1 MTAQD
6 HLRRREDG
14 EAHTALEALHAR
26 GAHFVVV
33 AADKRPLL
41 KAWDRT
47 RPDFSKVERHLKG
60 GGLVGV
66 IPASLRCFV
75 VDIDKGGTNGVEAV
89 RGILGE
95 PVAVIKTQRPGGFH
109 AWYRAADSEIGNR
122 KWSLGDAGGDIR
134 GSRGFV
140 ILWDA
145 PKLADAL
152 AQHFDDAQ
160 VADPSELLRPA
171 KKSKRGLKAVRTA
184 EVGTRNDTLNREAFM
199 AAKDGTLDRDAFRDA
214 AIETGLPPGE
224 IEATLKS
231 AAGAA
236 QVAGGTK
243 PEMLTVAAKL
253 ADALK
258 EQYAY
263 SPARGWFWRR
273 DRELWQHDEENLR
286 LRRCLSDVLREARE
300 RNTIARGIRTL
311 EVVKEMESLLVD
323 FRLWDVDPKLL
334 GTPDQRVL
342 DLRNGDIRAATPDDR
357 ISRRLGFVP
366 DTSREATRWLRFLDE
381 TVPVDDKAASIAFL
395 QRWCGY
401 TLTGY
406 NREHKFL
413 FLLGNGGNG
422 KGTFRDVL
430 AAVMGEYYRGLPTDA
445 IFGRYPQ
452 HRQWMAR
459 LEGARCASVSEPSPG
474 DRWRVGDLKDFTGGG
489 KVTANFMRQNSI
501 DFEPICKLMVLA
513 NDAPKLGSVD
523 EAIRR
528 RLILMPFTRTPVTPD
543 PKLFEALRAE
553 GPAILAWMVE
563 GAAAY
568 LRDGLG
574 QIPGTAQAAASEYL
588 AGEDEIGQMIED
600 VLEPGPYSVTN
611 KVLMEAVDGWYEK
624 NGGGRKPPSVR
635 LVIKEL
641 VKRGFR
647 RERSNGDR
655 GISGLRVRQ

>member
-1 MTAQD
+1 M
-6 HLRRREDG
+6 
-14 EAHTALEALHAR
+14 HTALRALR
-26 GAHFVVV
+26 DSGAHFVI
-33 AADKRPLL
+33 ATADKQPISR
-41 KAWDRT
+41 KWQKT
-47 RPDFSKVERHLKG
+47 RPDFSDVERRAEDGSLI
-60 GGLVGV
+60 GV

-75 VDIDKGGTNGVEAV
+75 VDIDKGGENGVEAV
-89 RGILGE
+89 RRVLGK
-95 PVAVIKTQRPGGFH
+95 PVAVIATQRPGGFH
-109 AWYRAADSEIGNR
+109 VWYRAAAGDIGNR
-122 KWSLGDAGGDIR
+122 KWGLGDASGDIR

-140 ILWDA
+140 ILWDVA
-145 PKLADAL
+145 KLAHGL
-152 AQHFDDAQ
+152 AQHFDHARA
-160 VADPSELLRPA
+160 ADPAELPKPA
-171 KKSKRGLKAVRTA
+171 TNGKHGPEAVRTA
-184 EVGTRNDTLNREAFM
+184 PVGTRNNTLYREEVK
-199 AAKDGTLDRDAFRDA
+199 AAKDGTFDRDDFRKAALDA
-214 AIETGLPPGE
+214 GLPIAG
-224 IEATLKS
+224 IEATLNS
-231 AAGAA
+231 AVRAAEGVNGA
-236 QVAGGTK
+236 K
-243 PEMLTVAAKL
+243 PEMLTVAAQL
-253 ADALK
+253 ADTLK

-273 DRELWQHDEENLR
+273 DGELWQHDEENLQ
-286 LRRCLSDVLREARE
+286 LRRCVSDVLREARE

-543 PKLFEALRAE
+543 PQLFEALRAE

-588 AGEDEIGQMIED
+588 AGEDEIGQIIED
-600 VLEPGPYSVTN
+600 VLEAGPYSVTN

>member
-1 MTAQD
+1 M
-6 HLRRREDG
+6 
-14 EAHTALEALHAR
+14 HTALQALR
-26 GAHFVVV
+26 DSGAHFVI
-33 AADKRPLL
+33 ATADKQPISR
-41 KAWDRT
+41 KWQKT
-47 RPDFSKVERHLKG
+47 RPDFSDVERHAEDGSLI
-60 GGLVGV
+60 GV

-75 VDIDKGGTNGVEAV
+75 VDIDKGGENGVEAV
-89 RGILGE
+89 RGILGD
-95 PVAVIKTQRPGGFH
+95 PIAVIKTQRPGGFH

-122 KWSLGDAGGDIR
+122 QWGLGDAGGDIR
-134 GSRGFV
+134 GSRGPV

-145 PKLADAL
+145 PKLAGAL

-160 VADPSELLRPA
+160 VADPSELPRLA
-171 KKSKRGLKAVRTA
+171 KKSKRGLQAGRTA
-184 EVGTRNDTLNREAFM
+184 EVGTRNDTLNREAFK
-199 AAKDGTLDRDAFRDA
+199 AAIDGTLDPDDFRDA
-214 AIETGLPPGE
+214 AIEAGLPLCA
-224 IEATLKS
+224 IDATLES

-243 PEMLTVAAKL
+243 PEMLMVAAKL

-258 EQYAY
+258 EQCVY

-273 DRELWQHDEENLR
+273 DGELWQHDEENLQ
-286 LRRCLSDVLREARE
+286 LRRCVSDVLREARE
-300 RNTIARGIRTL
+300 QNTIARGIRTL
-311 EVVKEMESLLVD
+311 EVVKEMESLRADFGTWDANPELVG
-323 FRLWDVDPKLL
+323 L
-334 GTPDQRVL
+334 PDQRVL
-342 DLRNGDIRAATPDDR
+342 DLRNEEPRAATPDDR

-381 TVPVDDKAASIAFL
+381 TVPVDDKAASVAFL

-413 FLLGNGGNG
+413 FLLGNGRNG

-474 DRWRVGDLKDFTGGG
+474 DRWRVGDLKDLTGGG

-501 DFEPICKLMVLA
+501 DFEPVCKLMVLA
-513 NDAPKLGSVD
+513 NDAPKLDSVD

-528 RLILMPFTRTPVTPD
+528 RLILMPFTRTPVTAD

-553 GPAILAWMVE
+553 GPAILAWVVE

-611 KVLMEAVDGWYEK
+611 ETLMEAVGGWYER
-624 NGGGRKPPSVR
+624 NGGGSKPPSVR